1 MFYIQDD
8 FAVDANGLISES
20 RGSAILLQTS
30 LVEFTSDAQ
39 RTESATKE
47 VSADVQPPNGGNGV
61 PDRIVKL
68 IEPVAVFD
76 KDGMQYREYHLPR
89 DIDGVAV
96 QGIAYAAVLDRY
108 AIKKYK
114 DITYLTAVPVAVQMQ
129 TLFDRLP
136 IAGDM
141 PAEGV
146 PMIGFDHFSYL
157 KQHGGLTVGSA
168 DMMMIDPPLVGR
180 GEEYMPIIGGYFRVQ
195 GKGKY
200 LYPDSVWGPKV
211 RNEQFLGV
219 RITRSSTRAGY
230 GWTDGNTENW
240 GVVNK
245 EVEVEVAY
253 AHNEN
258 LQSFINQSFDICGV
272 VKKPKQRLFDV
283 SLLTAYFMYLY
294 GTNRQAYR
302 RFTLVCHRD
311 ARLYHT
317 KL

>member
-1 MFYIQDD
+1 MFYLQDD
-8 FAVDANGLISES
+8 FSVDSSGLISES
-20 RGSAILLQTS
+20 RGSVMLLETR
-30 LVEFTSDAQ
+30 LVEYTSDNQ
-39 RTESATKE
+39 RVEAATKE
-47 VSADVQPPNGGNGV
+47 ISADVQVPNGANGV

-68 IEPVAVFD
+68 IDPVAVFD

-89 DIDGVAV
+89 DVDGIAV

-114 DITYLTAVPVAVQMQ
+114 SITYLTAVPVTVQMQ

-136 IAGDM
+136 IGGDM
-141 PAEGV
+141 PSQGV
-146 PMIGFDHFSYL
+146 PMIGFDHFAYF
-157 KQHGGLTVGSA
+157 KERGGLTVGNA
-168 DMMMIDPPLVGR
+168 DAMMIDPPLVGR
-180 GEEYMPIIGGYFRVQ
+180 VNEYMPIIDGYFRVQ
-195 GKGKY
+195 GKGRY
-200 LYPDSVWGPKV
+200 LYPDSIWGPNV
-211 RNEQFLGV
+211 RDEKYTGV

-230 GWTDGNTENW
+230 GWTGGNTENW

-258 LQSFINQSFDICGV
+258 LQSFVSQSFDICGE
-272 VKKPKQRLFDV
+272 VKQPKQRPFDV
-283 SLLTAYFMYLY
+283 SLLTNYFSYLY

-302 RFTLVCHRD
+302 RLTLVCHGE